1 MHYELLA
8 IVIQKCLKKIIDKMK
23 KDIELRDGDTITAFE
38 ISLTFF
44 VVVRQTN
51 NFNFSDFDIVKTY
64 KNYLF
69 RPEDTALEVT
79 EKGGFAGLLGIGG

>member
-1 MHYELLA
+1 MIMHYELLA

-51 NFNFSDFDIVKTY
+51 NFNFSDLDIVKTY
-64 KNYLF
+64 KRYLSMAQ
-69 RPEDTALEVT
+69 DTTPKTAV
-79 EKGGFAGLLGIGG
+79 

>member
-1 MHYELLA
+1 MIMHYELLA

-51 NFNFSDFDIVKTY
+51 NFNFSDLDIVKT
-64 KNYLF
+64 
-69 RPEDTALEVT
+69 
-79 EKGGFAGLLGIGG
+79 

>member
-1 MHYELLA
+1 MIMHYELLA

-51 NFNFSDFDIVKTY
+51 NFNFSDLDIVKTY
-64 KNYLF
+64 KRYLF
-69 RPEDTALEVT
+69 MAQDTAPKIT
-79 EKGGFAGLLGIGG
+79 AKGGIAGMF

>member
-1 MHYELLA
+1 MIMHYELLA

-23 KDIELRDGDTITAFE
+23 KDIELRAGDTITAFE

-51 NFNFSDFDIVKTY
+51 NFNFSDLDIVKTY
-64 KNYLF
+64 KRYLF
-69 RPEDTALEVT
+69 MDQDTAPKIT
-79 EKGGFAGLLGIGG
+79 EKAPTAGMF